1 MAAARKKMKAV
12 IDVSPQNSWLWI
24 VQVSLVGIWSR
35 YCRGLVEEVISQAV
49 GGPRGDGGLG

>member
-1 MAAARKKMKAV
+1 MKAV